1 MRIRL
6 QLLVCLLLAAGT
18 PATAASRQGSGGP
31 GAAVDQLVERYRV
44 GRKIPGIAVAVVR
57 NGRVIKAQGYGTAD
71 LELGTPVTPAF
82 RFGLGSISKQFTATA
97 IMQLAEAG
105 RLTVDDPVA
114 KYVDS
119 LPAHWSRLTLRQLL
133 THTSGLPEERWL
145 PNFVE
150 FDRVEHEQLNVLR
163 TIFTD
168 SLQFTPGGSWA
179 YRNSAYRLLGMVIER
194 VSGES
199 YWTFLEGRIFRPLG
213 MTSTRGSDPKTII
226 PNRSKGYGRERGR
239 IVNRDAVAES
249 AAFSEGAL
257 ISTVLDLARW
267 DSSLY
272 QPSILSQKSLDQMWT
287 PVVLNDGTTRPYGFG
302 WALGPTNGQ
311 RTISHSGSLPGF
323 VTAINRFV
331 SKGLTVIVLTNAEW
345 SEPGQV
351 ATAIAGLYEPE
362 LAPRPEPAITDPDPA
377 FTGEMQRLLVQLA
390 KNELDRAKL
399 AKEEGEDWPAEVV
412 AEAAELLRGLGE
424 SPRLELITRSTF
436 GESVRR
442 VYRVGLGSGTAR
454 LTVTSD
460 KSGLLTQ
467 LDLRESLPG
476 T

>member
-1 MRIRL
+1 M
-6 QLLVCLLLAAGT
+6 
-18 PATAASRQGSGGP
+18 PASTFVRQVHGDSSG
-31 GAAVDQLVERYRV
+31 ARVDQLVERYRV
-44 GRKIPGIAVAVVR
+44 GRKIPGMAVAVVR
-57 NGRVIKAQGYGTAD
+57 NGRVIKAQGYGSAD

-82 RFGLGSISKQFTATA
+82 RFGLGSISKQFTSTA
-97 IMQLAEAG
+97 IMQLAEEG
-105 RLTVDDPVA
+105 RLTVDDPVS

-119 LPAHWSRLTLRQLL
+119 LPPHWSRLTLRQLM

-150 FDRVEHEQLNVLR
+150 FDRVEHQQLDVLR
-163 TIFTD
+163 TIFKD
-168 SLQFTPGGSWA
+168 SLQFTPGGGWA

-199 YWTFLEGRIFRPLG
+199 YWSFLDKRIFRPLG

-257 ISTVLDLARW
+257 ISTVLYLARW

-272 QPSILSQKSLDQMWT
+272 QPSILSRKSLDQMWT

-311 RTISHSGSLPGF
+311 RTISHGGSLPGF
-323 VTAINRFV
+323 VPAINRFV
-331 SKGLTVIVLTNAEW
+331 TKGLTVIVLTNAEW

-377 FTGEMQRLLVQLA
+377 FTGQMQRLLLQLA
-390 KNELDRAKL
+390 KSELDRSKL
-399 AKEEGEDWPAEVV
+399 AKDESEDWPPDAV
-412 AEAAELLRGLGE
+412 ADAAQILRGIGAT
-424 SPRLELITRSTF
+424 PRLELLSRNVF

-442 VYRVGLGSGTAR
+442 VYRVGLDGGTAR

-460 KSGLLTQ
+460 KAGMLTQ

-476 T
+476 S